1 MSSEELRYEET
12 LNIEASADSV
22 WQAITSPAVVSQ
34 YFIVP
39 LVQMDLTM
47 GGDIVYGSA
56 AKPLISGTVLA
67 LETNVTLVHTF
78 IFTAIHP
85 GVQSEDLSRVTY
97 HLEEIEQGIAL
108 HFVHDHFGDDRA
120 THDAIADGWPVI
132 LSRLKA
138 QAEGRELPDFT

>member
-1 MSSEELRYEET
+1 MSNEALRYEEN
-12 LNIEASADSV
+12 LHIEASADSV

-47 GGDIVYGSA
+47 GGDIIYGSKE
-56 AKPLISGTVLA
+56 KPLISGTVLA
-67 LETNVTLVHTF
+67 LESNTRLVHSF
-78 IFTAIHP
+78 LFTVIHP
-85 GVQSEDLSRVTY
+85 GVQSEELSRVTY
-97 HLEEIEQGIAL
+97 HLQEIDQGIAL

-138 QAEGRELPDFT
+138 QAEGRELPAFT

>member
-1 MSSEELRYEET
+1 MSEDLRYEEI
-12 LNIEASADSV
+12 LNIEASADAV
-22 WQAITSPAVVSQ
+22 WRSITSPAVVSQ

-47 GGDIVYGSA
+47 GGDIVYGSIQ
-56 AKPLISGTVLA
+56 KPLISGTVLA
-67 LETNVTLVHTF
+67 LESNARLVHTF
-78 IFTAIHP
+78 FFTAIHP

-97 HLEEIEQGIAL
+97 HLQATEKDIAL
-108 HFVHDHFGDDRA
+108 HFTHDHFGDDRA

-138 QAEGRELPDFT
+138 QSEGRELPPFT